1 MSESYVTEIAHR
13 LYICAAL
20 TVLAALPPTLA
31 YFGFFKP
38 SEETLASWF
47 QRSGSITVILAL
59 WVEFL
64 LIRIQ
69 KYHVLT
75 GDLIVDEPE
84 PEHKLIPLYTTIL
97 YAAGLFA
104 IVGTVIWGYG
114 DIMMGRT

>member
-13 LYICAAL
+13 LYVCAAL
-20 TVLAALPPTLA
+20 TILAALPPTLS
-31 YFGFFKP
+31 YFGILKP
-38 SEETLASWF
+38 GEESLASWF
-47 QRSGSITVILAL
+47 QRSGSITVMLAL

-69 KYHVLT
+69 KYPVLT

-84 PEHKLIPLYTTIL
+84 PEHRYIPLYTAIL
-97 YAAGLFA
+97 YVAGFFA

-114 DIMMGRT
+114 DLMVE